1 MIISSFLPR
10 ENKKQLANNRKA
22 LRCFISLGKF
32 WYATTFI
39 LSSKAK
45 HGLRFT
51 KTSIR
56 AFMILLKQILFPVF
70 PFSVYSCSSAVF

>member
-32 WYATTFI
+32 LYAGDF
-39 LSSKAK
+39 
-45 HGLRFT
+45 
-51 KTSIR
+51 
-56 AFMILLKQILFPVF
+56 
-70 PFSVYSCSSAVF
+70 YSFLEGETWA